1 MEKQP
6 TMLRELIELIATI
19 AFLFAL
25 LSLVAAI
32 SANYAWTVSSDFQK
46 WLARSAFS
54 LIFTHRA

>member
-6 TMLRELIELIATI
+6 TMLRELIELTVTI

-32 SANYAWTVSSDFQK
+32 SAN
-46 WLARSAFS
+46 
-54 LIFTHRA
+54 